1 MELTVS
7 AQAFRQEKDSPAGK
21 NETGAGHDEAAPRLF
36 FADECPGGS
45 GSGSGDGCGGTGH
58 EHEQNKQREIVCGK
72 NMHSKQGEAGSRKN
86 TAGDDKRH
94 GQSGPP
100 FSLSGFRKFLLRYFL
115 REFLFQPDEDNDSV
129 NDRCQKR
136 NRCTGHQQ
144 QAKQNTDVRKRLFDG
159 KPKQYD

>member
-72 NMHSKQGEAGSRKN
+72 NMRSKQGEAGSRKN
-86 TAGDDKRH
+86 TAGNDKRQ
-94 GQSGPP
+94 GQGGYP
-100 FSLSGFRKFLLRYFL
+100 FSLPGFRKLLRRYF
-115 REFLFQPDEDNDSV
+115 FPGFFFQPDEGNESV
-129 NDRCQKR
+129 DDRRQKR
-136 NRCTGHQQ
+136 NRRTGYQQ
-144 QAKQNTDVRKRLFDG
+144 QAKQNAFT
-159 KPKQYD
+159 